1 MISLLRPAL
10 LVVFFSVSALRA
22 ADPAPGEAMLELRA
36 CFVRATEAQYAE
48 AMKTESG
55 SPEGVIA
62 KEQAGKALAAL
73 QNAGARVLA
82 DLRTVTLS
90 GQETIAQSIRE
101 LRYPTE
107 WDRSESGKSFP
118 TGFETRNV
126 GIQLMATPEV
136 GPDGKI
142 KLNVHPEV
150 TDFLGFIDYVG
161 KDNPA
166 TTGQSFDKRLDAP
179 LSSGGVWQP
188 IFHSVSLQSVASL
201 ASGQTLILGGA
212 PAASTSSKEGGKPQE
227 LIYVFITAT
236 LLK

>member
-1 MISLLRPAL
+1 
-10 LVVFFSVSALRA
+10 
-22 ADPAPGEAMLELRA
+22 MLELRA
-36 CFVRATEAQYAE
+36 CFVRATEAQFSE
-48 AMKTESG
+48 ALKPEFGASES
-55 SPEGVIA
+55 VIDRD
-62 KEQAGKALAAL
+62 QAGKALAAL
-73 QNAGARVLA
+73 QTSGAQILA

-126 GIQLMATPEV
+126 GIQLVAIPEV
-136 GPDGKI
+136 GPEGRI
-142 KLNVHPEV
+142 KLNVKPEV

-161 KDNPA
+161 KENPA
-166 TTGQSFDKRLDAP
+166 AAGLSLDKRLDAP

-188 IFHSVSLQSVASL
+188 IFHSVSLPSGASL
-201 ASGQTLILGGA
+201 VSGQTLVLGGV
-212 PAASTSSKEGGKPQE
+212 PASSPSAKEAGKPKE
-227 LIYVFITAT
+227 LIYVIITAT